1 MYDIKRTSI
10 QGDYSLIQ
18 GDQEIFV
25 FKASKMLSSTSE
37 AYYMGQRI
45 EINKKGPFSRTHQ
58 VFRSGELIAEI
69 VVDWLYNSTIHIRDL
84 DGNPK
89 RLSFKRRGFFTPTFD
104 LICTDPTIKLLS
116 MDFKLRMEKMNITYR
131 LDVAPIGEEM
141 FDMPELIICCMHALR
156 RYRRNVSNA

>member
-69 VVDWLYNSTIHIRDL
+69 VVDWLYNSTIHIRDC
-84 DGNPK
+84 
-89 RLSFKRRGFFTPTFD
+89 LSRGEASLPQL
-104 LICTDPTIKLLS
+104 LI
-116 MDFKLRMEKMNITYR
+116 
-131 LDVAPIGEEM
+131 
-141 FDMPELIICCMHALR
+141 
-156 RYRRNVSNA
+156 